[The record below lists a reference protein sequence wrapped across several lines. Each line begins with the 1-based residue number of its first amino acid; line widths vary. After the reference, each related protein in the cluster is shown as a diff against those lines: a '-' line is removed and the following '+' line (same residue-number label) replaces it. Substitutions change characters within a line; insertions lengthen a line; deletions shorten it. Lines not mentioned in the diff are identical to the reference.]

1 MGVRTIVLLLAACLA
16 TPAIDFHGEEAP
28 RFRARTLDGE
38 SFDNASLK
46 GKVVLI
52 QFWTTWC
59 RYCRGD
65 QPAVDGIASKYK
77 DKDLVVLAVS
87 VNESRSTVRK
97 YLDSNPRTAKVVLG
111 ENTNLPAVFE
121 TRGFPIY
128 IVLDRNG
135 KVAARHEGAAGPSLS
150 RLLAS
155 AGLE

>member
-1 MGVRTIVLLLAACLA
+1 MGVRIIVLLFAACLA
-16 TPAIDFHGEEAP
+16 TPAIDWHGEEAP

-59 RYCRGD
+59 RYCRAD
-65 QPAVDGIASKYK
+65 QPSVDGIASKYK

-97 YLDSNPRTAKVVLG
+97 YLESNPRTAKVVLG

-128 IVLDRNG
+128 VLLSRDG
-135 KVAARHEGAAGPSLS
+135 KVAARHEGAAGPSLP